1 MDVELAKTFLEIMQ
15 SGTFAKAAE
24 RLHVTQTT
32 VTARVQTLEQQLNCT
47 LFIRNRLGARLTPE
61 GERFARY
68 ARELISVWQ
77 AAQHA
82 CQHPDESLLTP
93 LALGAEHS
101 LWNPVM
107 VEWLAALQAAERFQL
122 SSHVATTDVLYED
135 IRQQRLNAALVH
147 SARYYPDLQIEQV
160 AEEKLIHV
168 ASTQQATPD
177 LYIDWGEEFDQQF
190 DRCLPFSRQT
200 AMYYSH
206 GPLALHVMLRQGG
219 NGYFRSRVVQP
230 HLETGALRIIE
241 RSPEFHYPIYLVSRP
256 ERQPEDFDEVKQSL
270 HRVIEQTE
278 QWLI

>member
-32 VTARVQTLEQQLNCT
+32 VTARVQTLEQQLGCKV
-47 LFIRNRLGARLTPE
+47 FIRNRLGARLTPE
-61 GERFARY
+61 GERFAQY

-82 CQHPDESLLTP
+82 CQNPDESLLTP

-107 VEWLAALQAAERFQL
+107 VEWLAALQGTQCFQL
-122 SSHVATTDVLYED
+122 TSHVATTDVLYED
-135 IRQQRLNAALVH
+135 IRQQRLDAALVH

-168 ASTQQATPD
+168 ASASQASPD

-200 AMYYSH
+200 AMHYSH

-219 NGYFRSRVVQP
+219 NGYFRTRVVLP
-230 HLETGALRIIE
+230 HLESGALRVVE
-241 RSPEFHYPIYLVSRP
+241 RSPEFQYPIYLVSRP
-256 ERQPEDFDEVKQSL
+256 ERQPNGFDKVKQTL
-270 HRVIEQTE
+270 HQVIEQTD

>member
-15 SGTFAKAAE
+15 SGTFAKASE

-32 VTARVQTLEQQLNCT
+32 VTARVQTLEQQLGCKV
-47 LFIRNRLGARLTPE
+47 FVRNRLGARLTPE
-61 GERFARY
+61 GERFAQY
-68 ARELISVWQ
+68 AREFISVWQ

-82 CQHPDESLLTP
+82 CQNPRESLLTP
-93 LALGAEHS
+93 LALGVEHS

-107 VEWLAALQAAERFQL
+107 VEWLAALQRVEHYQL
-122 SSHVATTDVLYED
+122 TSHVATTDVLYED

-168 ASTQQATPD
+168 ASTKQSTPN

-219 NGYFRSRVVQP
+219 NGYFRTRVVQP
-230 HLETGALRIIE
+230 HLESGALQVVTH
-241 RSPEFHYPIYLVSRP
+241 SPEFHYPIYLVSRF
-256 ERQPEDFDEVKQSL
+256 ERQPAGFDNVKQAL
-270 HRVIEQTE
+270 HQVIEQTE

>member
-15 SGTFAKAAE
+15 SGTFAKASE

-32 VTARVQTLEQQLNCT
+32 VTARIQTLEQQLGCKV
-47 LFIRNRLGARLTPE
+47 FIRNRLGARLTPE

-82 CQHPDESLLTP
+82 CQHSYESLLTP
-93 LALGAEHS
+93 LSLGAEHS

-107 VEWLAALQAAERFQL
+107 VEWLASLQGTQRFQL
-122 SSHVATTDVLYED
+122 TSQVATTDELYEC
-135 IRQQRLNAALVH
+135 IRQQSLNAALVH

-168 ASTQQATPD
+168 ASTQNSKPD

-200 AMYYSH
+200 AMHYSH

-219 NGYFRSRVVQP
+219 NGYFRTRVVQP
-230 HLETGALRIIE
+230 HIETGALKVVE

-256 ERQPEDFDEVKQSL
+256 ERQPEGFDEVKQIL
-270 HRVIEQTE
+270 QRVIAQTE